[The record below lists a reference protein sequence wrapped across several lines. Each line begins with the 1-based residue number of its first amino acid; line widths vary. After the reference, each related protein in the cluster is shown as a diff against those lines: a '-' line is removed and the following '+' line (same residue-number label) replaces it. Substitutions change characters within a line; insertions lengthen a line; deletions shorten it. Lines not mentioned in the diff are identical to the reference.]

1 MGITL
6 FTSRVVLQ
14 VLGATDYGIYNVVG
28 GLVVSVGII
37 KGILGTGAAR
47 FITIGIGKGDIDY
60 AKKSFSACIDILV
73 VMCVIF
79 LILAETVG
87 LWFLN
92 TKLVIPADRLRVANW
107 VFQLS
112 VFTFIVNMLS
122 GPYDA
127 LIKAY
132 EKMSA
137 FAYISIIDVVLK
149 LLIAYALIVSPI
161 DKLILYAVL
170 MFLVNALLRYIYSLY
185 CKFKIK
191 EIRYKY
197 YGDKKFY
204 KTILSFTGWTF
215 LGQMG
220 GVVKDQ
226 GLNILLNMFFNP
238 AVNASRAIA
247 YQVNHAVKMFA
258 DNFYT
263 AVRPQVTK
271 YYAQK
276 DWKNLYNLVF
286 RSSKISF
293 YLLLII
299 ALPVVI
305 EAPFII
311 KLWLGQEP
319 EDVVLFVRFIVVI
332 TAFECM
338 QNPLRTT
345 AMATGR
351 IALYEISITIVMFL
365 NIPISYIL
373 LKHGAPAVSV
383 FIVSMLLEIANFFI
397 RVLLLK
403 RLMDF
408 PVLKYYFEIFVRSML
423 TTAVAVVIP
432 IFVYVKL
439 PVTYLS
445 VLLIFLLS
453 VGSTV
458 MCILFLGLN
467 KDERNTTIALV
478 TKYFKQ

>member
-1 MGITL
+1 MSTVKENNQRIFKNTLVLYLRMFLTMGITL

-311 KLWLGQEP
+311 KL
-319 EDVVLFVRFIVVI
+319 
-332 TAFECM
+332 C
-338 QNPLRTT
+338 
-345 AMATGR
+345 
-351 IALYEISITIVMFL
+351 
-365 NIPISYIL
+365 
-373 LKHGAPAVSV
+373 
-383 FIVSMLLEIANFFI
+383 
-397 RVLLLK
+397 
-403 RLMDF
+403 
-408 PVLKYYFEIFVRSML
+408 
-423 TTAVAVVIP
+423 
-432 IFVYVKL
+432 
-439 PVTYLS
+439 
-445 VLLIFLLS
+445 
-453 VGSTV
+453 
-458 MCILFLGLN
+458 
-467 KDERNTTIALV
+467 
-478 TKYFKQ
+478 